1 MLGSMTRKISILIVA
16 VALAGACASK
26 SKKDTTTSKVTE
38 VPTPA
43 AESETNEA
51 PEEVRPSEVAAA
63 DLVKAIYFE
72 FDSAVL
78 GNDARH
84 TLDNNAEWL
93 KENPA
98 REIVI
103 EGHTDEQGT
112 TEYNI
117 GLGDR
122 RARAAKDYLLALG
135 VDDNR
140 VRIVS
145 YGEEKPAMPGVDDK
159 NRRSIFVVER

>member
-1 MLGSMTRKISILIVA
+1 MIGKLSTLLI
-16 VALAGACASK
+16 ALAFVSACGSK
-26 SKKDTTTSKVTE
+26 SKKETTTSEVTK
-38 VPTPA
+38 PTPA
-43 AESETNEA
+43 AESEAEQA
-51 PEEVRPSEVAAA
+51 PEELRLSEVDAK

-72 FDSAVL
+72 YDSAIL
-78 GNDARH
+78 GDDARD

-93 KENPA
+93 KENGS

-122 RARAAKDYLLALG
+122 RARAARDYLVALG
-135 VDDNR
+135 VEEKR

>member
-1 MLGSMTRKISILIVA
+1 MTLKLSALIVA
-16 VALAGACASK
+16 LALAGACGSK
-26 SKKDTTTSKVTE
+26 SKKDTTTTE
-38 VPTPA
+38 VTKAAPA
-43 AESETNEA
+43 AESETSDT
-51 PEEVRPSEVAAA
+51 PEEVRLSEVDAA

-78 GNDARH
+78 GDDARD

-135 VDDNR
+135 VDDGR

-145 YGEEKPAMPGVDDK
+145 YGEEKPALPGVDDK